1 VQLACG
7 KRGAGEED
15 AARLGTTALET
26 EKGCCSK
33 AKENVF

>member
-7 KRGAGEED
+7 WLAGEED
-15 AARLGTTALET
+15 PSRLGTTARET

-33 AKENVF
+33 AKQNVF